1 MPNQI
6 LKLGVPCTFS
16 QYFDLPFAIE
26 DILAELNCSIERIPL
41 DLPRKTLNTSLTALS
56 RELAR
61 NQNRIELVNEMAR
74 REALIGPIL
83 FEVAEITNQRI
94 NVEYSISVN
103 EHLRGTV
110 DYYIAGQNLLVI
122 EAKQA
127 DMVRGFTQLAAE
139 LIALDQWT
147 KSASPLLYGAVTTG
161 EDWRFG
167 IFDRSRRVVQQDP
180 KRYLVP
186 ENLEVLVE
194 ILAGILTHA
203 VAGIL

>member
-1 MPNQI
+1 MTSNI
-6 LKLGVPCTFS
+6 LKPGVSCTFS
-16 QYFDLPFAIE
+16 QYFDLPFTID
-26 DILAELNCSIERIPL
+26 DILAELGCTIERTTL
-41 DLPRKTLNTSLTALS
+41 NLPRKPLSQSLELLK

-83 FEVAEITNQRI
+83 FEVAERSNQRI
-94 NVEYSISVN
+94 NVEYSIAVN

-110 DYYIAGQNLLVI
+110 DYYIAGQNLVVI

-127 DMVRGFTQLAAE
+127 DLVRGFTQLSAE

-147 KSASPLLYGAVTTG
+147 RSTAPILYGAVTTG

-167 IFDRSRRVVQQDP
+167 LFDRQRKVIRQDS
-180 KRYLVP
+180 KRFLIP
-186 ENLEVLVE
+186 QALEELVE
-194 ILAGILTHA
+194 TLTYILD
-203 VAGIL
+203 